1 MTKTCLNVTLE
12 DVGKAFA
19 KHGYVKKSNNEY
31 MQYNEGINS
40 FSDVPIEKVM
50 DIFTNVYPNFERIK
64 LTLDLLDDFI
74 PSFSSGD
81 VQTYELC
88 KLLKTNGKDNVLKKS
103 NSNIIH
109 VFKENEK
116 KKKDVSSFIFSEYD
130 KMIQHLINN
139 DIFTDRLFLYNFKN
153 NTFKFISK
161 EDEVKTVSQIL
172 DAYYTKIDN
181 KEIDYTTV
189 IDKAKRELTNIQ
201 SIKKDI
207 EFKYDVENISNKQW
221 ETYNKINNLISSY
234 GGIQDGI

>member
-1 MTKTCLNVTLE
+1 MSKTCLDVTLE

-19 KHGYVKKSNNEY
+19 KHGYVTNNNKEY
-31 MQYNEGINS
+31 MQYNAGINN
-40 FSDVPIEKVM
+40 FSEVSEEDIR
-50 DIFTNVYPNFERIK
+50 DIFEKVYPNFERRK
-64 LTLDLLDDFI
+64 LSLDLLDDFL
-74 PSFSSGD
+74 PSISSGE

-88 KLLKTNGKDNVLKKS
+88 KLVKTNEKDNVLKKS
-103 NSNIIH
+103 NSNISH
-109 VFKENEK
+109 AFKENEK
-116 KKKDVSSFIFSEYD
+116 RKKDVSSFVFSEYD

-172 DAYYTKIDN
+172 DPYYTKIDN
-181 KEIDYTTV
+181 KEISYTTV

-234 GGIQDGI
+234 GEDTNGI